1 MRKRMAV
8 VAMSGGLDSS
18 MAAYFLKQQGYNV
31 VGITLKLYPEV
42 SRCCRLED
50 IEDARRVAAF
60 LKIPHYVFDFT
71 EPFKK
76 EIVDY
81 FAKEYLSGRTPNPCA
96 FCNWKIK
103 FGLLFKKAI
112 GIGASYLATGHYA
125 RIVWKDQEPYLA
137 PAKDRSKSQEY
148 FLAFVPPEVLKKVIL
163 PLGDFTKDEIQ
174 KLADKIGLP
183 VRGKRESQDVCF
195 VPDGDYIKFLRE
207 KYQVKLEPGKI
218 LDKFGRELGIHK
230 GFLAYTIGQRK
241 GLGISA
247 SKPLYVIEI
256 DPEKNLLI
264 VGDRQD
270 TYKDWMKV
278 KLFLWR
284 GKEKGEYSVRIRY
297 KHKPALAEIQVRNS
311 FAEVK
316 FHSPQFA
323 PTPGQIAVF
332 YDEEELVI
340 GAGTIE
346 EAR

>member
-1 MRKRMAV
+1 MVV

-60 LKIPHYVFDFT
+60 LNIPHYVFDFT

-81 FAKEYLSGRTPNPCA
+81 FAKEYLAGRTPNPCA

-103 FGLLFKKAI
+103 FGLLFKKARQ
-112 GIGASYLATGHYA
+112 IGACYLATGHYA
-125 RIVWKDQEPYLA
+125 RIVWKDEKPYLA
-137 PAKDRSKSQEY
+137 PAKDRNKSQEY
-148 FLAFVPPEVLKKVIL
+148 FLAFLPPEILRRVIF
-163 PLGDFTKDEIQ
+163 PLGDFTKEEIQ
-174 KLADKIGLP
+174 KLAEQIGLP

-207 KYQVKLEPGKI
+207 KYKIKLKPGRI
-218 LDKFGRELGIHK
+218 LDRFGRELGIHK

-247 SKPLYVIEI
+247 SRPLYVIEI
-256 DPEKNLLI
+256 DPLKNLLI
-264 VGDRQD
+264 VGEREH
-270 TYKDWMKV
+270 TYKDWIKV

-284 GKEKGEYSVRIRY
+284 GEEKGEYSVRIRY
-297 KHKPALAEIQVRNS
+297 KHKPAPAKIHVKNGL
-311 FAEVK
+311 AEVK

-332 YDEEELVI
+332 YNEEELVI

-346 EAR
+346 ETR